1 MTRLLARSWKVDN
14 QNTCVIMSVQRTFI
28 IYKTTWKIKT
38 LALIFL
44 YKDLFWHSALHYYTI
59 GLGYGHQISPHFSF
73 AYPTLLGGK
82 SNTAALQTAWYVT
95 SNFVPNIYNF
105 LLHTHMTD
113 PTQCP
118 AGKSVT
124 QTELC
129 CGNYTLDHPQ
139 KIMKL
144 TV

>member
-1 MTRLLARSWKVDN
+1 M
-14 QNTCVIMSVQRTFI
+14 
-28 IYKTTWKIKT
+28 
-38 LALIFL
+38 
-44 YKDLFWHSALHYYTI
+44 
-59 GLGYGHQISPHFSF
+59 GYGHQLSPHFSF
-73 AYPTLLGGK
+73 AYRTLLGGE

-95 SNFVPNIYNF
+95 SNFVPNIHNF